1 MAIDQA
7 TRDLICER
15 IAGDES
21 VRAILRDL
29 GVNRST
35 LYRLADSDA
44 DFGTKYARAMQD
56 RADAIHESMSELEE
70 LVLTNE
76 TKPDAARVVLWS
88 RQWRAAKLNP
98 KRYGDKLE
106 HSGRIATTR
115 EMSDAE
121 LAAIVS
127 SGKVSSGGTEADG
140 MPEISG

>member
-1 MAIDQA
+1 MPIDQA

-70 LVLTNE
+70 SVLTNE

-106 HSGRIATTR
+106 HSGQVGVAVTLTPG
-115 EMSDAE
+115 ETGV
-121 LAAIVS
+121 L
-127 SGKVSSGGTEADG
+127 
-140 MPEISG
+140 